1 MLLGAIADDMTGA
14 TDLASALLRARCR
27 VVVALG
33 VPGGVPPDVDA
44 IIIAT
49 KSRMAPVDEA
59 KAISAEAADFLQTAG
74 ADQLFY
80 KYCSTFDSTEQ
91 GNIGPVT
98 DLLLDRVGHD
108 FTILCPSYPELK
120 RTVYQG
126 HMFVAGQLLSD
137 SPMRNH
143 PLTPMYDSNLVR
155 FLGRQTPSQVGL
167 IALEDVEA
175 GPAALG
181 DRFAQLRS
189 AGVRMAVTDAIF
201 GRHVE
206 AIALACKGVPLVTGG
221 AALGGALGRVRLG
234 LGPSKRVAADRHQ
247 ARRGPTA
254 LLSGS
259 CSAMTLV
266 QVANVIADV
275 PSYLLDPLKLA
286 ADADALSAAANW
298 ALDQASRGDFL
309 IYSSADAKTV
319 QAAQTLLGRGDAA
332 SSLERA
338 FGQIAQIL
346 ACAGV
351 RKFVVAGG
359 ETSGA
364 VTSALNV
371 RMLSFGDELA
381 PGVPWTY
388 TLDPDG
394 FTLALKS
401 GNFGGPDFFQR
412 ALAAA

>member
-14 TDLASALLRARCR
+14 TDLASVLLRARCR
-27 VVVALG
+27 VVLTLG
-33 VPGGVPPDVDA
+33 IPRGTPPDVDA

-49 KSRMAPVDEA
+49 KSRTAPLDEA
-59 KAISAEAADFLQTAG
+59 KAISAQAAEFLQKAG
-74 ADQLFY
+74 AEQLFF
-80 KYCSTFDSTEQ
+80 KYCSTFDSTAE

-98 DLLLDRVGHD
+98 DLLLDRAGHD
-108 FTILCPSYPELK
+108 FTIMCPSYPELK

-126 HMFVAGQLLSD
+126 HMFVAGQLLSE

-167 IALEDVEA
+167 VTLGDVEA
-175 GPAALG
+175 GPAALN

-189 AGVRMAVTDAIF
+189 EGVSMAVTDAILD
-201 GRHVE
+201 RHVE
-206 AIALACKGVPLVTGG
+206 VIALACKGMPLVTGG
-221 AALGGALGRVRLG
+221 AALGGALGRVRVG
-234 LGPSKRVAADRHQ
+234 LGASQSAAADRHH

-259 CSAMTLV
+259 CSAMTLT
-266 QVANVIADV
+266 QVSNVIAHV

-286 ADADALSAAANW
+286 ADADALAAAANW

-309 IYSSADAKTV
+309 IYSSADAQAV
-319 QAAQTLLGRGDAA
+319 QAAQTLLGRGEAA

-338 FGQIAQIL
+338 FGQIAQAL
-346 ACAGV
+346 AGAGV
-351 RKFVVAGG
+351 RKFVIAGG

-388 TLDPDG
+388 TLDPEG

>member
-14 TDLASALLRARCR
+14 TDLASVLLRARCR
-27 VVVALG
+27 VVLTLG
-33 VPGGVPPDVDA
+33 IPRSPPPDVDA

-49 KSRMAPVDEA
+49 KSRMAPLDEA
-59 KAISAEAADFLQTAG
+59 KAISAQAAEFLQKAG
-74 ADQLFY
+74 AEQLFF
-80 KYCSTFDSTEQ
+80 KYCSTFDSTAQ

-98 DLLLDRVGHD
+98 DLLLDRAGHD
-108 FTILCPSYPELK
+108 FTIMCPSYPELK

-126 HMFVAGQLLSD
+126 HMFVAGQLLSE

-167 IALEDVEA
+167 VTLGDVET
-175 GPAALG
+175 GPAALN

-189 AGVRMAVTDAIF
+189 EGVRMAVADAILD
-201 GRHVE
+201 RHVE
-206 AIALACKGVPLVTGG
+206 AIALACKGMPLVTGG
-221 AALGGALGRVRLG
+221 AALGGALGRVRVG
-234 LGPSKRVAADRHQ
+234 LGPSQSAAADRHH
-247 ARRGPTA
+247 ACRGPTA

-259 CSAMTLV
+259 CSAMTLT
-266 QVANVIADV
+266 QVSNVIAHV

-286 ADADALSAAANW
+286 ADADALAAAANW

-309 IYSSADAKTV
+309 IYSSADAQAV
-319 QAAQTLLGRGDAA
+319 QAAQTHLGRGQAA
-332 SSLERA
+332 STLERA
-338 FGQIAQIL
+338 FGQIAQAL
-346 ACAGV
+346 AGAGV

-388 TLDPDG
+388 TLDPEG